1 MSRYPNVGNA
11 SSNTTTYSTSTTSIP
26 QPLNTSRLR
35 HEREEHQ
42 PTVSYQSPRVSSTMT
57 TLPTLPPISTLPYD
71 NFGPYK
77 SPSSEQYRNSP
88 STPYSASSSTS
99 SFTYLPSPLPQPST
113 PTQNPPSQ
121 PPHSQPSY
129 YQQHQQQQQRS
140 PQTSYYTQ
148 PAYSSYSQYPQ
159 QNSPSSQPSPRR
171 TTQQLQQ
178 HYSSQQSSPIYSLQT
193 SPHQPS
199 STQQSHTPIRPFQRS
214 HTTQNVISEPFVT
227 VTPELNNR
235 PPRRRRR
242 PPFSYSSLIAQAILD
257 SPDKRLTLRE
267 VYQWIMERYPQLYK
281 ADDTGWQNTI
291 RHNLSLNKCF
301 KKVPRSDTELGHSTS
316 SSAASKGKGGYWT
329 IDPEYMSAYH
339 DGVFARGGVQK
350 RRPGE
355 VHPGMGGPGLGDDDS
370 GGSDTSPSENNNMAG
385 RLVEVED
392 DNESTYHHHPHH
404 ILSHQQYHYSSHHNS
419 STGERIPLT
428 LTVPSPVTISSSTSL
443 MTPPL
448 SSISQNKKFYVTK
461 RHSSE
466 PNFANL
472 TSPSPSNYTSSV
484 NVNASGSNSG
494 RCDVFHLT
502 DTTDV
507 SNPSSDH
514 SNSHI
519 DISPYSVE
527 SRSSGPV
534 SEWNISSDS
543 SIKREVKM
551 EIDQYYYNNHPVVGE
566 INSSNS
572 SVAGSMKIRN
582 LLN

>member
-1 MSRYPNVGNA
+1 MSRYPNV
-11 SSNTTTYSTSTTSIP
+11 
-26 QPLNTSRLR
+26 
-35 HEREEHQ
+35 EEHQ
-42 PTVSYQSPRVSSTMT
+42 LTVTYQSPRSNMN
-57 TLPTLPPISTLPYD
+57 TLPTLPPISTLSYD
-71 NFGPYK
+71 NFGYK

-121 PPHSQPSY
+121 PPLSQPSY
-129 YQQHQQQQQRS
+129 YQHQQQQRS
-140 PQTSYYTQ
+140 PQTTYYSQ

-159 QNSPSSQPSPRR
+159 QNSPGAQPSPRR

-178 HYSSQQSSPIYSLQT
+178 NYSSQQQPSPIY
-193 SPHQPS
+193 
-199 STQQSHTPIRPFQRS
+199 
-214 HTTQNVISEPFVT
+214 N
-227 VTPELNNR
+227 
-235 PPRRRRR
+235 
-242 PPFSYSSLIAQAILD
+242 

-281 ADDTGWQNTI
+281 ADDTGWQ
-291 RHNLSLNKCF
+291 
-301 KKVPRSDTELGHSTS
+301 VPRSDTELGHSTS

-355 VHPGMGGPGLGDDDS
+355 VGVGIHPGMGGPGLGDDDS
-370 GGSDTSPSENNNMAG
+370 GGSDTSPSDNNMAG

-392 DNESTYHHHPHH
+392 DSEK
-404 ILSHQQYHYSSHHNS
+404 
-419 STGERIPLT
+419 RIPLT
-428 LTVPSPVTISSSTSL
+428 LTVPSPVSVSSSTSL

-448 SSISQNKKFYVTK
+448 SSSLTQKKFYVPK

-466 PNFANL
+466 PNFTNL
-472 TSPSPSNYTSSV
+472 TSPSPSNYASSV

-494 RCDVFHLT
+494 RCDVFNIT

-514 SNSHI
+514 SNLHI
-519 DISPYSVE
+519 DISPYPVE
-527 SRSSGPV
+527 SRSSGPG

-543 SIKREVKM
+543 SIKREIKM
-551 EIDQYYYNNHPVVGE
+551 EYYYNEHPA
-566 INSSNS
+566 ISDIHSTNS